1 MRRRW
6 NQAVSDPAPVQHEPS
21 GGPPARR
28 IPTAW
33 IVWGIVGLGVSLMGT
48 HSGLFPRQSLWL
60 LGAIVL
66 LTAFLAVRLYPR
78 GEVTFRR
85 RWPWLLLLAA
95 PLLISVAC
103 GPLGFIATSQDPAR
117 QAWMQQIQ
125 NGAFIASLS
134 LALVLTV
141 VMREARAFTA
151 LIAALS
157 VLACLVLV
165 SVSSIIIAPGS

>member
-1 MRRRW
+1 L
-6 NQAVSDPAPVQHEPS
+6 SDPAPAQHEPS
-21 GGPPARR
+21 GAPHGRR
-28 IPTAW
+28 IPTPW
-33 IVWGIVGLGVSLMGT
+33 IVWGLVGLGMSLIGT
-48 HSGLFPRQSLWL
+48 HRGLVPGQSLLL

-66 LTAFLAVRLYPR
+66 LTTFLAVRLYPR
-78 GEVTFRR
+78 GEVTSRR

-125 NGAFIASLS
+125 NGTLIASLS

-141 VMREARAFTA
+141 IMREARAFTA

-157 VLACLVLV
+157 ALACLVLV
-165 SVSSIIIAPGS
+165 SVSSLIIAPGS